1 MPRNTFIFLCFLS
14 IIAALVVGVNVKS
27 FLNPEPI
34 VQTQTIITIT
44 PTPPSSEDRYT
55 IYKNSDCGISFSY
68 PSSLSD
74 RQEAT
79 NSAILLNPDD
89 TSMSLLVA
97 CQKDIPKPPLA
108 AGKIESI
115 KIASSSAA
123 PGGFSA
129 KRYHDSSQKD
139 GSPIDT
145 LIFPHPINKMDV
157 FIATVGFPL
166 DEILSTLEI
175 E

>member
-1 MPRNTFIFLCFLS
+1 FIFLCILS
-14 IIAALVVGVNVKS
+14 VIAALVVGVNVKR
-27 FLNPEPI
+27 FFNPETASI
-34 VQTQTIITIT
+34 LT
-44 PTPPSSEDRYT
+44 PTPTSTTPTSSPSEKRST
-55 IYKNSDCGISFSY
+55 MYKSSDCGISFSY
-68 PSSLSD
+68 PASLSEK
-74 RQEAT
+74 QEAT
-79 NSAILLNPDD
+79 NSAILLNPNDK
-89 TSMSLLVA
+89 SMSLLVA

-115 KIASSSAA
+115 KIASSSAN
-123 PGGFSA
+123 PSGFPA

-145 LIFPHPINKMDV
+145 LIFPHPTKKMDV

-166 DEILSTLEI
+166 DEILSSLVI